1 MKLMKWYPGVTG
13 VATLQ
18 DEMEDLFDNLFLA
31 NRRRVDMGSGTWL
44 PRVNI
49 REHEDKY
56 ELTAEI
62 PGMNKDEI
70 SIEVQDNTLT
80 IRGEKTTE
88 KDTGDEKFH
97 VCERVCG
104 KFERSF
110 ALPENVKAEG
120 VDAEYKDGVLKIGIP
135 KTEKVKPTEIKVR
148 VK

>member
-1 MKLMKWYPGVTG
+1 MKLMKWYPGVSG
-13 VATLQ
+13 VTTLQ
-18 DEMEDLFDNLFLA
+18 DDMENLFNNLFVA
-31 NRRRVDMGSGTWL
+31 NRRLVEMGNGTWV

-49 REHEDKY
+49 REREDRY

-80 IRGEKTTE
+80 IRGEKATE

-97 VCERVCG
+97 VCERVYG

-110 ALPENVKAEG
+110 FLPENVKSEG

-135 KTEKVKPTEIKVR
+135 KTEKAIPKEIKVR

>member
-13 VATLQ
+13 VTTLQ
-18 DEMEDLFDNLFLA
+18 DEMEDLFNNLFLT
-31 NRRRVDMGSGTWL
+31 NRRRVDIGGGTWI

-49 REHEDKY
+49 REHQDRF

-70 SIEVQDNTLT
+70 SIEVQENTLT

-88 KDTGDEKFH
+88 KDTGDDKFH
-97 VCERVCG
+97 VCERVYG

-110 ALPENVKAEG
+110 ILPENVKADG
-120 VDAEYKDGVLKIGIP
+120 VDAEYVDGVLKIGIP
-135 KTEKVKPTEIKVR
+135 KTEKAKPMEIKVKVR
-148 VK
+148 